1 MANVKN
7 VDRSVA
13 FVDGVDDPV
22 DVWLTAKRQMAKF
35 LIFWNDRSAVGI
47 LLQTINR
54 LGKIVEPGRSRFR
67 TISFNEFVNGFHVA
81 QGALGKPNEVWH
93 GRAGVFPGLRAP
105 GVRGLF
111 SHLRGLGRYLAKR
124 RLAPLYRATADRLRH
139 LARPLRP
146 FR

>member
-1 MANVKN
+1 VANVKN
-7 VDRSVA
+7 VDCSVA

-22 DVWLTAKRQMAKF
+22 DVWLTAKKQMF
-35 LIFWNDRSAVGI
+35 LIFFNDRSAVGI

-54 LGKIVEPGRSRFR
+54 LGKFAEPGRSRFR

-93 GRAGVFPGLRAP
+93 GRAGAFPVLRAP

-111 SHLRGLGRYLAKR
+111 PRLRGLGGYLPKR
-124 RLAPLYRATADRLRH
+124 RLAPL
-139 LARPLRP
+139 
-146 FR
+146 